1 MNQIAG
7 RRKAEAIGERDKLFT
22 PTQLRTLIFPLII
35 EQILS
40 ISVGMADTMMISYA
54 GEAAMSGVSL
64 VDMIN
69 TLLINIF
76 AAIATGGAVIL
87 SQYIG
92 RREK

>member
-1 MNQIAG
+1 
-7 RRKAEAIGERDKLFT
+7 
-22 PTQLRTLIFPLII
+22 
-35 EQILS
+35 
-40 ISVGMADTMMISYA
+40 
-54 GEAAMSGVSL
+54 MSGVSL

-92 RREK
+92 RREKENACQSASQLVMITVLISVGITGVVLLFQSPLLSLLYGTVAPDVM